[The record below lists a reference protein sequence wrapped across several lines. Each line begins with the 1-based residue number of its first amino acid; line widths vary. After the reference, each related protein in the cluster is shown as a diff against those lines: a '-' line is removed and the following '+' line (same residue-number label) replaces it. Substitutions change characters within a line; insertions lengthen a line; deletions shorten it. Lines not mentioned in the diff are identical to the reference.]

1 VTAAVRR
8 WHADER
14 GQMGGIEV
22 LPFGFLIF
30 VVGALLIANAWGVVD
45 AKLATDAAAREAA
58 RTFVEVIEGDDASA
72 ARAAA
77 RAAGDEAAEGH
88 GRSADRMDIRIEA
101 PSVARCAVITA
112 VATYEVPAIPLPW
125 IGGFGDGITV
135 RSRHSERIDPFR
147 DDVAGPVTC

>member
-1 VTAAVRR
+1 
-8 WHADER
+8 
-14 GQMGGIEV
+14 MGGIEV

-58 RTFVEVIEGDDASA
+58 RTFVEVVVGTDATA
-72 ARAAA
+72 AQAAA
-77 RAAGDEAAEGH
+77 AAAGDEAAEGH
-88 GRSADRMDIRIEA
+88 GRAAERMDVVVEA
-101 PSVARCAVITA
+101 PSVARCAIVTA

-125 IGGFGDGITV
+125 IGGFGNGITV

-147 DDVAGPVTC
+147 DDVSGAVTC

>member
-1 VTAAVRR
+1 MTRCLRR
-8 WHADER
+8 WHGDER

-58 RTFVEVIEGDDASA
+58 RTFVEVVEGDDAAA

-77 RAAGDEAAEGH
+77 IAAGDEAAAGH
-88 GRSADRMDIRIEA
+88 GRAPERMDVTVEA
-101 PSVARCAVITA
+101 PSVARCAVVTVI
-112 VATYEVPAIPLPW
+112 ATYEVPAIPLPW

>member
-1 VTAAVRR
+1 MTRRLRR
-8 WHADER
+8 WHADEL

-58 RTFVEVIEGDDASA
+58 RTFVEVVEGNDASA
-72 ARAAA
+72 ATAAA
-77 RAAGDEAAEGH
+77 AAAGDEAAVGH
-88 GRSADRMDIRIEA
+88 GRSADRMEIVIEA
-101 PSVARCAVITA
+101 PSVARCASITVI
-112 VATYEVPAIPLPW
+112 ATYEVPAIPLPW
-125 IGGFGDGITV
+125 IGGFGNGITV